1 MNAARRT
8 LLSVLSAAGLSCLL
22 TAPTGPPPLAHGGL
36 SLEPAALAQRLG
48 SSPTPVA
55 GHDKREA
62 LATQRLATQRLAT
75 QRLATQRL
83 ATRQLLAQQA
93 AVQAAARAALLD
105 QRRRAAAQLRA
116 SRSRYTAP
124 SGPIGDQSQTG
135 DPGQTGDPRQAARS
149 LLAQQGQSDQFGC
162 LSTLWNQESGWN
174 TYATNPRSGAYGIP
188 QALPASKMA
197 SAGADWRTN
206 PVTQVRWGIAYIAS
220 RYGGACAAL
229 RHSADVGWY

>member
-8 LLSVLSAAGLSCLL
+8 LLSVLTAAGLSCLL
-22 TAPTGPPPLAHGGL
+22 TAPTGPPLLAHGGL
-36 SLEPAALAQRLG
+36 SLDAAALAQRYRN
-48 SSPTPVA
+48 SPTPLA
-55 GHDKREA
+55 GHDKLEA
-62 LATQRLATQRLAT
+62 LAG
-75 QRLATQRL
+75 QRL

-93 AVQAAARAALLD
+93 AAQAASAAQAARAALLD

-116 SRSRYTAP
+116 SRSRYAAP
-124 SGPIGDQSQTG
+124 SGPTG
-135 DPGQTGDPRQAARS
+135 DPSQAGDPRQAARAM
-149 LLAQQGQSDQFGC
+149 LAQQGQSDQFGC
-162 LSTLWNQESGWN
+162 LSTLWDQESGWN

>member
-8 LLSVLSAAGLSCLL
+8 LLSVLTAAGLSGVLA
-22 TAPTGPPPLAHGGL
+22 APTGPPPLAHGGL
-36 SLEPAALAQRLG
+36 SLDAAALAQRYRNV
-48 SSPTPVA
+48 PTPVA

-62 LATQRLATQRLAT
+62 LATQRLSTQRLS
-75 QRLATQRL
+75 TQRL
-83 ATRQLLAQQA
+83 ATRRLLAQQA
-93 AVQAAARAALLD
+93 AAQAAARAALLD

-116 SRSRYTAP
+116 SRSRYAAP
-124 SGPIGDQSQTG
+124 SGATGDQSQGG
-135 DPGQTGDPRQAARS
+135 DQSQAGDPRQAARS
-149 LLAQQGQSDQFGC
+149 LLAQQGQSNQFGC

-206 PVTQVRWGIAYIAS
+206 PVTQVRWGVAYIAS